1 MIACKADWDNHEM
14 TKIFYKIVIEEI
26 DIGNRPLGTLTVRGY
41 KNMGEKFFARTGEKL
56 YTKATEEPLG

>member
-1 MIACKADWDNHEM
+1 M